1 MEEKNSIE
9 IIEDLVNKGISL
21 QRESKHKD
29 AIVCFDKAI
38 SLDENMNG
46 EADSNLLL
54 LKKNSLTKANR
65 DE

>member
-21 QRESKHKD
+21 QRKSKHKD

-38 SLDENMNG
+38 SLDEKMNG
-46 EADSNLLL
+46 QADSNLLL
-54 LKKNSLTKANR
+54 LKDNSLMKIDTN
-65 DE
+65 D

>member
-1 MEEKNSIE
+1 MTEENDLEKIE
-9 IIEDLVNKGISL
+9 EWVNKGISF

-54 LKKNSLTKANR
+54 LKDNSLTKLG
-65 DE
+65 

>member
-1 MEEKNSIE
+1 MGEQRYF
-9 IIEDLVNKGISL
+9 ISKK
-21 QRESKHKD
+21 SKHKD

-54 LKKNSLTKANR
+54 LKDNSLTKLG
-65 DE
+65 

>member
-54 LKKNSLTKANR
+54 LKKNSLTKADR

>member
-29 AIVCFDKAI
+29 AIVCIDKAI
-38 SLDENMNG
+38 SLDEKMNG
-46 EADSNLLL
+46 QADSNLLL
-54 LKKNSLTKANR
+54 LKDNSLMKIDTN
-65 DE
+65 D